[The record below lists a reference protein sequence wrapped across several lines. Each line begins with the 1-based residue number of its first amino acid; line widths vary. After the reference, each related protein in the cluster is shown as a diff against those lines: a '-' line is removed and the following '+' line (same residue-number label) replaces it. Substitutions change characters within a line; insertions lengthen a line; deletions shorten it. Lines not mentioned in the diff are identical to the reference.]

1 MKSYKMLPV
10 TLVLP
15 EDQDLADLAA
25 RLGRGNVSPWIKQAI
40 RKQAKAEGMVIPS
53 TGAIVPTEG
62 RDETG

>member
-40 RKQAKAEGMVIPS
+40 RKQAKAEGILK
-53 TGAIVPTEG
+53 ED
-62 RDETG
+62 R